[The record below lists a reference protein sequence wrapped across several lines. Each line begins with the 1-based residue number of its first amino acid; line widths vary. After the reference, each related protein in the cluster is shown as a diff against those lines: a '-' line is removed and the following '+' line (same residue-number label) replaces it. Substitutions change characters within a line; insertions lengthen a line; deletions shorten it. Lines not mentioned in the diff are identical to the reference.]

1 MVEGVGQDQQ
11 EGGDPGG
18 DRSQFAMITPRW
30 DNNWIECGIRLKEL
44 VDLTMEQDEE
54 TENEH
59 FIVQDND
66 MDDKEEDVDENS

>member
-1 MVEGVGQDQQ
+1 
-11 EGGDPGG
+11 
-18 DRSQFAMITPRW
+18 
-30 DNNWIECGIRLKEL
+30 
-44 VDLTMEQDEE
+44 MEQDEE